1 MSADLRQVIE
11 GVLLV
16 FAALF
21 PIVNPLG
28 GAPIF
33 VAMTSGLS
41 PAERAALAWQVTL
54 STEVL
59 FMLTLALLVSLAGT
73 AVLVPDLRLRLR
85 RSIAPLAF
93 AYALTAILVAPFTY
107 YLATSSERTPNPG
120 AQTFNG
126 DLLNFVVP
134 TRASLGGWWSGDLA
148 AHFPGND
155 IEWMGT
161 VVTVT
166 VVVAGGVPVTVKTF
180 MPPVPGAPVQVLVS
194 TSTSSVRQFS
204 AM

>member
-1 MSADLRQVIE
+1 LSARRLA
-11 GVLLV
+11 VLL
-16 FAALF
+16 
-21 PIVNPLG
+21 
-28 GAPIF
+28 
-33 VAMTSGLS
+33 GL
-41 PAERAALAWQVTL
+41 AFAWQVTL

-134 TRASLGGWWSGDLA
+134 TRASLGGWCGSALA
-148 AHFPGND
+148 AHFPRND
-155 IEWMGT
+155 IQRG
-161 VVTVT
+161 
-166 VVVAGGVPVTVKTF
+166 AYLGVPTL
-180 MPPVPGAPVQVLVS
+180 VLLAWS
-194 TSTSSVRQFS
+194 WLAQRRRS
-204 AM
+204 AARLLLVLFDTGVLDT